1 MKRLRLR
8 NFNWKYIVGEVL
20 LIFVGINLAIWFNDW
35 NASKK
40 IDQDKKIAIE
50 KIQIEIKNNLGELR
64 KTRQNNQRLVKAIET
79 YKGFDSGDEDGV
91 VVTVGQMSTFQK
103 EFPDFLRITDSTN
116 IADALFNYEG
126 DVFINLE
133 LAELSKIAWE
143 TSKTTGIVNEF
154 NYDCLYGLQGIYNL
168 QDLVMKEM
176 DKASNAL
183 QNQEIELL
191 LRVLDFIRQMDSS
204 LEKEYEAFL
213 KRITDCI

>member
-1 MKRLRLR
+1 MIRPKFGNL
-8 NFNWKYIVGEVL
+8 NWKYIIGEVL

-40 IDQDKKIAIE
+40 IDRNKKIAIE
-50 KIQIEIKNNLGELR
+50 KIQVEIKNNLRELR
-64 KTRQNNQRLVKAIET
+64 KTRWNNQRLVKAFET
-79 YKGFDSGDEDGV
+79 YKGFDPGDGDGV
-91 VVTVGQMSTFQK
+91 VVAVGQMKMFQNQFP
-103 EFPDFLRITDSTN
+103 EFFRIIDSTH
-116 IADALFNYEG
+116 IEDTLFDYEG

-154 NYDCLYGLQGIYNL
+154 GYDCLYELQGIYNL
-168 QDLVMKEM
+168 QHLVANEM

-183 QNQEIELL
+183 QNEEIELL
-191 LRVLDFIRQMDSS
+191 LRILDFIRQMDSS

-213 KRITDCI
+213 QRIMDCT

>member
-1 MKRLRLR
+1 M
-8 NFNWKYIVGEVL
+8 
-20 LIFVGINLAIWFNDW
+20 IFVGINLAIWFNDW

-103 EFPDFLRITDSTN
+103 EFPDFLRIIDSTN

-213 KRITDCI
+213 KRIMDCI

>member
-64 KTRQNNQRLVKAIET
+64 KTRQNNLRLVKAIET
-79 YKGFDSGDEDGV
+79 YKGFDSGEEDGV
-91 VVTVGQMSTFQK
+91 VVTVGQMNIFQK
-103 EFPDFLRITDSTN
+103 EFPDFFRITDSTN
-116 IADALFNYEG
+116 IADTQFNYEG

-191 LRVLDFIRQMDSS
+191 LRVLDFVRQMDSS

-213 KRITDCI
+213 KRIMDCI

>member
-103 EFPDFLRITDSTN
+103 EFPDFLRIIDSTN

-213 KRITDCI
+213 KRIMDCI

>member
-1 MKRLRLR
+1 M
-8 NFNWKYIVGEVL
+8 
-20 LIFVGINLAIWFNDW
+20 IFVGINLAIWFNDW
-35 NASKK
+35 NTSKK

-79 YKGFDSGDEDGV
+79 YKGFDSGEEDGV
-91 VVTVGQMSTFQK
+91 VVTVVQMSTFQK

-143 TSKTTGIVNEF
+143 TSKITGIVNEF
-154 NYDCLYGLQGIYNL
+154 GYDCLYGLQGIYNL
-168 QDLVMKEM
+168 QRLVTTEM
-176 DKASNAL
+176 GKASNAL

-191 LRVLDFIRQMDSS
+191 LRVLDFIRQMDSD
-204 LEKEYEAFL
+204 LEEDYISVLEQLA
-213 KRITDCI
+213 DCT

>member
-1 MKRLRLR
+1 MKRPKLSSL
-8 NFNWKYIVGEVL
+8 NWKYIVGEVL

-40 IDQDKKIAIE
+40 IDENKNIAIA
-50 KIQIEIKNNLGELR
+50 KIKIEIKNNLWELV
-64 KTRQNNQRLVKAIET
+64 KTRKNNQRIVKAIET
-79 YKGFDSGDEDGV
+79 YKDFDSGDEDGV
-91 VVTVGQMSTFQK
+91 LVAAEQMKTFQK
-103 EFPDFLRITDSTN
+103 QFPGFFRITDSTHTK
-116 IADALFNYEG
+116 DRLFEYEG

-133 LAELSKIAWE
+133 LAELSSIAWE

-154 NYDCLYGLQGIYNL
+154 GYDCLYGLQGIYNL
-168 QDLVMKEM
+168 QRLVTNEM

-213 KRITDCI
+213 QRITDCI

>member
-1 MKRLRLR
+1 M
-8 NFNWKYIVGEVL
+8 
-20 LIFVGINLAIWFNDW
+20 IFVGINLAIWFNDW

-40 IDQDKKIAIE
+40 IDQNKKIAIE
-50 KIQIEIKNNLGELR
+50 KIQIEIKNNLKELL
-64 KTRQNNQRLVKAIET
+64 KTRLNNQRISGAIEN
-79 YKGFDSGDEDGV
+79 YGNFDSD
-91 VVTVGQMSTFQK
+91 K
-103 EFPDFLRITDSTN
+103 
-116 IADALFNYEG
+116 EG
-126 DVFINLE
+126 DVIVSAEHMENFRNQYPGFFRVSDSTALGDGLFKYKGETFINLE

-154 NYDCLYGLQGIYNL
+154 GYDCLYELQGIYNL
-168 QDLVMKEM
+168 QHLVVNEM